1 MKYINMI
8 LKQNLELTRQNA
20 LLVHEKRD
28 MLKHIY
34 LFNKAILIFY
44 RENYYDECS
53 LEDMAVIDDCDN
65 IINQILIN
73 EKH

>member
-1 MKYINMI
+1 
-8 LKQNLELTRQNA
+8 
-20 LLVHEKRD
+20 